1 MNLLSVVLTVTV
13 TVVAIFFLIKTQ
25 VENTANN
32 TPSLGEDNKVEELP
46 TLPVVEEVKEIVPEK
61 AEEPQVEEEAPK
73 PVSSKKPRPN
83 RRKAK

>member
-25 VENTANN
+25 IENTANN
-32 TPSLGEDNKVEELP
+32 TPSLEEDTKVKELP

-61 AEEPQVEEEAPK
+61 VEEVQVEEETPK
-73 PVSSKKPRPN
+73 PVSNKKPRPN